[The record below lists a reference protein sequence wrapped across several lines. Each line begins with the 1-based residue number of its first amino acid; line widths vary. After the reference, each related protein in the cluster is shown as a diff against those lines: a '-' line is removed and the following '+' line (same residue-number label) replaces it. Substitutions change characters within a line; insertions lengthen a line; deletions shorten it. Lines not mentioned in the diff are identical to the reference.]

1 MLLANNDCV
10 TTTTTTATTATTPT
24 PTPTTTT
31 ATTTRT
37 WPYLLLHMDTI
48 PLIWAE
54 QFKAWSCMLIQTKRN
69 KIAHTKTN
77 KHGICYEKKTY
88 IAVPV
93 AKSIQQSIRIEFMF
107 GLE

>member
-10 TTTTTTATTATTPT
+10 TTTTTTTATTPT
-24 PTPTTTT
+24 PTPPTTTT